1 MNNFYYFIIVFF
13 MLSILFIGS
22 KLWILET
29 SNRFNNNIV
38 KHELLK
44 KHANFI
50 SILLAISSLIFF
62 SVKLYYYDFKNIH
75 EVLQLTWISLSDV
88 NVYFVLKDDFTT
100 NTWIFSIALLT
111 AFTVIYSFENINKLS
126 GKLVTQI
133 CLFSL
138 SMFLLTSS
146 SNLIQ
151 IYFGWELISLIS
163 YILINFYN
171 EKSEQTKNTAFRI
184 FLINKIGDV
193 FFLFAIVLIYV
204 HYRTFDL
211 EKLSETKLLYTFNVK
226 TIACLL
232 FLLAVS
238 VKSAQLGWSKWLKDA
253 MIAPTPVSAL
263 LHSATLVSAGVFLLI
278 KIQNTIGMHIYLKNL
293 FLVYSACTAI
303 YASINTLYENDIKR
317 ILACSTIAEIS
328 IMLCATCFGATKFA
342 TMFFIIHAVAKVSLF
357 FAAGNIINSLLGE
370 TNIKKMGA
378 LMNELP
384 CTYTFMLVPCLLI
397 VGAIPFGIS
406 IGTEIQK
413 QYLYIFNAIAC
424 ISSLFL
430 ILAFTRMIYF
440 IFHKEI
446 QEEIHINYSLAEKNN
461 IVITTCSSLLLISII
476 IRAMLFI
483 HQSIKTGFYVD
494 WVSILLKSIGIFTAI
509 HLAKNHFFEN
519 SILFNEKYEKFFS
532 KKYEVKFNDETTKY
546 ANTILK
552 NITNLINNRLFLK
565 IYNIACFKLNKLV
578 SSMPFSAICYAF
590 SVLFLIIFLA
600 YTMK

>member
-1 MNNFYYFIIVFF
+1 MNNFYYLIIVFF
-13 MLSILFIGS
+13 MLSIALIGS
-22 KLWILET
+22 KLWHLES
-29 SNRFNNNIV
+29 SNGFNDNT
-38 KHELLK
+38 KKYDLFK
-44 KHANFI
+44 KHITCI
-50 SILLAISSLIFF
+50 SILLAISSLIFYAAN
-62 SVKLYYYDFKNIH
+62 LYYYDFRNIH
-75 EVLQLTWISLSDV
+75 TILQIAWINLNDV
-88 NVYFVLKDDFTT
+88 NIHFSLENDFESI
-100 NTWIFSIALLT
+100 TWIFSVMLLT
-111 AFTVIYSFENINKLS
+111 ALTAIYSFENINKS
-126 GKLVTQI
+126 AGKLVTQI

-138 SMFLLTSS
+138 SMFFLTSS

-151 IYFGWELISLIS
+151 TYLGWELISLIS

-171 EKSEQTKNTAFRI
+171 EKSEQNKNTAFRI

-193 FFLFAIVLIYV
+193 FLLFAIVLIYV
-204 HYRTFDL
+204 HYGTFNL

-226 TIACLL
+226 NIACLL
-232 FLLAVS
+232 FLLAIS

-253 MIAPTPVSAL
+253 MIAPTPASAL

-278 KIQNTIGMHIYLKNL
+278 KIQNTIGLHIYLKNL
-293 FLVYSACTAI
+293 FLVYSACTVI

-328 IMLCATCFGATKFA
+328 IMLCATCWEATKFA
-342 TMFFIIHAVAKVSLF
+342 TMFFIIHAVEKVSLF
-357 FAAGNIINSLLGE
+357 FAAGNVINSLLGE

-384 CTYTFMLVPCLLI
+384 CTYTFMLIPCLLI

-406 IGTEIQK
+406 ICPEIQK
-413 QYLYIFNAIAC
+413 QYLYIFNTIAC

-446 QEEIHINYSLAEKNN
+446 NEEIHINYSVAEKNN
-461 IVITTCSSLLLISII
+461 IVIATCSSLLLISII
-476 IRAMLFI
+476 IRIMLFI
-483 HQSIKTGFYVD
+483 HQSVKTGFYVD
-494 WVSILLKSIGIFTAI
+494 WISIILKATCIFTAI

-519 SILFNEKYEKFFS
+519 SILFNEKYKKFFS
-532 KKYEVKFNDETTKY
+532 KKYEVKFNDETIKY
-546 ANTILK
+546 TNTILK
-552 NITNLINNRLFLK
+552 NIINLINNRLFLK
-565 IYNIACFKLNKLV
+565 IYNIACFKLNKLI
-578 SSMPFSAICYAF
+578 SSMPFYAICYAF